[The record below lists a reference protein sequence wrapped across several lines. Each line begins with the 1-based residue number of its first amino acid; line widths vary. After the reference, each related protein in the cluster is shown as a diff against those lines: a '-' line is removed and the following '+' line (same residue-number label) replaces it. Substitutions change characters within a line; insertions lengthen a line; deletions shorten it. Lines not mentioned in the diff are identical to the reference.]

1 MGIAVE
7 RHDGG
12 VAVVTL
18 SEEAARNALTSTFM
32 HEMSGVMGLSLIH
45 I

>member
-1 MGIAVE
+1 MGIVVD

-18 SEEAARNALTSTFM
+18 SEEAARNAFSYFYP
-32 HEMSGVMGLSLIH
+32 
-45 I
+45 